1 MPVRRET
8 SWFTL
13 SEKSEGKGDQADAN
27 GIALNDGDRD
37 AFGTSKCSDS

>member
-13 SEKSEGKGDQADAN
+13 SEKSEGKGAPADSN
-27 GIALNDGDRD
+27 GIALHDGDRD
-37 AFGTSKCSDS
+37 VLGTSKCSDS